1 MQEITVQKQL
11 FKLRAV
17 EFGPPG
23 ADGPHRIPGVRS
35 IEMTGDGSGLDAI
48 TVDSLDAS
56 CREIFRPGRIGK
68 LSASFDLVETG
79 EVFRHD
85 YGRMEVMSCH
95 PNGSYEGLSS
105 FRIVLVPTKG

>member
-11 FKLRAV
+11 FKLKEVKFA
-17 EFGPPG
+17 PPG
-23 ADGPHRIPGVRS
+23 ADGPYRIHGLRS

-48 TVDSLDAS
+48 MIDSVGAS
-56 CREIFRPGRIGK
+56 CRELFRPGMIGE

-85 YGRMEVMSCH
+85 YGRMEVTSCH